1 MSGLWIT
8 FSVLMLATF
17 AAVCLPFVRRLR
29 QRSGSESSVY
39 IAQIKE
45 IDREE
50 SLGLLPADD
59 AGQARLEIKR
69 RLAATLETKEFE
81 ENEHMRRS
89 DQVTLV
95 AAAAAIA
102 IGSALIYMNVGAP
115 QIPSANR
122 SRQVTAS
129 MPSDQAA
136 GPAATDGGVGS
147 VDDMIASLEARL
159 EASPEDVE
167 GWRMLGWS
175 RFRTGD
181 VEGARQ
187 AYQKAVDLAPDDAQT
202 LSALGE
208 AQARVAGGFVNDAA
222 VANLQKA
229 VSLDPGDPRARF
241 LLGLRKEQDGDAK
254 GALDDWIALIGTAEP
269 GAEWQDEVRTRILE
283 LSQQSGIDVTGR
295 IPDAVLQAVGGPS
308 PQAIVEAEEMSAQER
323 ADMIEGMVTRLDQKL
338 RADPENL
345 EGWMRL
351 IRARRVLNQ
360 EDLAADALKRARS
373 VFAADAVAL
382 MQLDDAATGAMDTPA
397 D

>member
-1 MSGLWIT
+1 
-8 FSVLMLATF
+8 
-17 AAVCLPFVRRLR
+17 
-29 QRSGSESSVY
+29 
-39 IAQIKE
+39 
-45 IDREE
+45 
-50 SLGLLPADD
+50 
-59 AGQARLEIKR
+59 
-69 RLAATLETKEFE
+69 
-81 ENEHMRRS
+81 
-89 DQVTLV
+89 
-95 AAAAAIA
+95 
-102 IGSALIYMNVGAP
+102 
-115 QIPSANR
+115 
-122 SRQVTAS
+122 
-129 MPSDQAA
+129 
-136 GPAATDGGVGS
+136 
-147 VDDMIASLEARL
+147 MIASLEARL

-254 GALDDWIALIGTAEP
+254 GALDDWIALIETAEP

>member
-69 RLAATLETKEFE
+69 RLSATLETKEFE
-81 ENEHMRRS
+81 ESEHMRRS

-187 AYQKAVDLAPDDAQT
+187 AYQKAVDLVPDDAQT

-208 AQARVAGGFVNDAA
+208 SQARVAGGFVNDAA

-254 GALDDWIALIGTAEP
+254 GALDDWIALIETAEP

-283 LSQQSGIDVTGR
+283 LSQQSGIDVAGR

-323 ADMIEGMVTRLDQKL
+323 ADMIEGMVTRLDEKL

-382 MQLDDAATGAMDTPA
+382 MQLDDAATGAMDTPT